1 MRDEVVSVTVPDTRE
16 LVERVRLW
24 LTEPP
29 KRSGIVWSAAPDK
42 LVADF
47 DTLAARV
54 EEAERGEDDAMRE
67 RDNANTELGIA
78 RRRVEE
84 LTEALRPFA
93 QAQYLS
99 GATCGDVIG
108 IYVRRDAIRRAVAAV
123 LVRESGAPD
132 ARWLARQPHPGT
144 TGNET
149 VIVREGGGQ
158 P

>member
-1 MRDEVVSVTVPDTRE
+1 VRDEVGAVTVPDTRE

-84 LTEALRPFA
+84 LTEAARELADRAAHAVCEPRRFHENEDNA
-93 QAQYLS
+93 QQEL
-99 GATCGDVIG
+99 G
-108 IYVRRDAIRRAVAAV
+108 AAV
-123 LVRESGAPD
+123 SRVRAFLVRESG
-132 ARWLARQPHPGT
+132 
-144 TGNET
+144 
-149 VIVREGGGQ
+149 GQ